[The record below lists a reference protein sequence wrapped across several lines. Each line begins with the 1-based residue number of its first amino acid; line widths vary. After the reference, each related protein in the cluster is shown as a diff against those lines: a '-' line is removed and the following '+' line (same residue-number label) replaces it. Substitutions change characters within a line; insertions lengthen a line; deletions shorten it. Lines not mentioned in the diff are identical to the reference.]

1 MVKFWPFRGDDTSAA
16 GFEKVLS
23 GLSAKIN
30 KASAKDT
37 RLRTQ
42 QRRYKVLWT
51 LYTSFAYLLAFV
63 ILVLVVGRS
72 NWDVTEYTALASAPP
87 LIYIVRLVIDTFYNY
102 RISGT
107 QGYLEGLYKQRSE
120 AIDKLKAA
128 TKYDSTQQLLDKY
141 GGTVPKTEKATTK
154 ERKTSNQKP
163 TQASALRT
171 GMPPPPTANINRP
184 APPSAMPQALDRP
197 TEAMVSSPA
206 RSQPSPQPSAEF
218 APNAFS
224 YPQGPPPTQIPAAH
238 AYDTGSDGPRWY
250 DRIMDVILG
259 EDETQPRNRIVL
271 ICSTCRL
278 VNGQAPPGVRSLDS
292 LGNWRC
298 MACGTMNGSETAT
311 EKAVKEVMGSPVRSN
326 TESVPTSPISAGGL
340 EEEDAGEDDEVED
353 DEDDAKQIDAS
364 EEEERPTTPA
374 KSSGRATRSQA
385 RQRKK

>member
-1 MVKFWPFRGDDTSAA
+1 MVKFWPFGGGDTSAA

-51 LYTSFAYLLAFV
+51 LYTSFAYLLALV

-72 NWDVTEYTALASAPP
+72 NWDVTEYTALAGAPP

-107 QGYLEGLYKQRSE
+107 QGHLESLYKQRSE

-128 TKYDSTQQLLDKY
+128 TKYNSTQQLLDKY
-141 GGTVPKTEKATTK
+141 GGTAPKTEKATVK

-163 TQASALRT
+163 AQAPAQRT

-184 APPSAMPQALDRP
+184 APPSGVPQALDRP
-197 TEAMVSSPA
+197 TDAMVSSPA
-206 RSQPSPQPSAEF
+206 RSQHSPQPSAEF

-224 YPQGPPPTQIPAAH
+224 YSQEPPPTQIPAAH

-292 LGNWRC
+292 LGKWRC
-298 MACGTMNGSETAT
+298 MACGTMNGSETAA
-311 EKAVKEVMGSPVRSN
+311 EKAVKEIMGSPVRSDIG
-326 TESVPTSPISAGGL
+326 SVPTSPVPRGRHEG
-340 EEEDAGEDDEVED
+340 EDEGEDDEVED
-353 DEDDAKQIDAS
+353 GENDGVKIDAS
-364 EEEERPTTPA
+364 EEERPTTPA